1 VKALYK
7 WIASVAAVIAAAFFV
22 LKSLSKRKKP
32 PARAPVNPVADVVAE
47 EIADDLED
55 GIGKIT
61 TATDS
66 DDPAKELADLGNMRS
81 RR

>member
-1 VKALYK
+1 MKALYK

-22 LKSLSKRKKP
+22 LKSLSKRK
-32 PARAPVNPVADVVAE
+32 AE